1 MTKQELDEKLTTNGF
16 KQDWLYT
23 LEDPGLRELL
33 VIRKED
39 ERYKIY
45 YNERGIDYYQS
56 ETRTLEDAYDYIWDH
71 VFKYYILPIKELDK
85 DNR

>member
-16 KQDWLYT
+16 KPDWLYT

-33 VIRKED
+33 VIRKEH

-45 YNERGIDYYQS
+45 YNER
-56 ETRTLEDAYDYIWDH
+56 
-71 VFKYYILPIKELDK
+71 
-85 DNR
+85 